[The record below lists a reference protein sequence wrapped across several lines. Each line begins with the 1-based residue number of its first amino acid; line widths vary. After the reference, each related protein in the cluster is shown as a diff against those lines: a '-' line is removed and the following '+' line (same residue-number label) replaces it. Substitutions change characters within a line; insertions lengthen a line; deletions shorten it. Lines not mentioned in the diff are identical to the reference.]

1 MLWSLLLAC
10 GSQSTV
16 SQSTVSQNA
25 VTQSTVTQSTVA
37 APPFELGERLC
48 SVGRVTEVLDAESY
62 TYIAFVSP
70 EGDAHWLAT
79 LSSSTIP
86 ELGENAS
93 FVMVAQKSN
102 FRSARLERE
111 FSTLSFGFVGPC

>member
-16 SQSTVSQNA
+16 SQGTVSQG
-25 VTQSTVTQSTVA
+25 TVSQGTVS

-48 SVGRVTEVLDAESY
+48 TGGRVTEILGAESY

-70 EGDAHWLAT
+70 DGVPHWLAT

-86 ELGENAS
+86 EVGQNAS
-93 FVMVAQKSN
+93 FVEVAQQEN
-102 FRSARLERE
+102 FHSARLERE
-111 FSTLSFGFVGPC
+111 FLTLSFGFVASC